1 MDCFNSLPGF
11 LQWLLAIVL
20 LFIACMSI
28 FVVINAIQKSWWG
41 LLLLP
46 LSVTVFQF
54 SSTPFLSLV
63 GIYKFLS
70 PMLLVNMPSD
80 KKYELHNG
88 TPFNYLL
95 TMRKVPAGYPAQNKL
110 LRYYVDG
117 LLKIVESIEAKD
129 LHPEVA
135 IEGTSY
141 FFSEQTAQRL
151 GFSIQKPPIFWL
163 LNAALNYV
171 DLTWMYS
178 YSKGRLCFPKLSKM
192 KKAVVKGADLVSNK
206 AYLLQLKQLLKSRGK
221 V

>member
-1 MDCFNSLPGF
+1 MDCFNSLPRF

-20 LFIACMSI
+20 LIIACMSI

-88 TPFNYLL
+88 TPSQLFADYAES
-95 TMRKVPAGYPAQNKL
+95 AG
-110 LRYYVDG
+110 G
-117 LLKIVESIEAKD
+117 LSC
-129 LHPEVA
+129 
-135 IEGTSY
+135 
-141 FFSEQTAQRL
+141 
-151 GFSIQKPPIFWL
+151 
-163 LNAALNYV
+163 
-171 DLTWMYS
+171 
-178 YSKGRLCFPKLSKM
+178 SK
-192 KKAVVKGADLVSNK
+192 
-206 AYLLQLKQLLKSRGK
+206 
-221 V
+221 